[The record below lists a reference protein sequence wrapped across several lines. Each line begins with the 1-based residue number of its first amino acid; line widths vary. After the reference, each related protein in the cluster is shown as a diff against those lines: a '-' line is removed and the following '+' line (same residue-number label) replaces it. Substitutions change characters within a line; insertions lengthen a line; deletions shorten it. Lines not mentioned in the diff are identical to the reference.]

1 MSVPAR
7 RTCRRILRSREHSN
21 LFNNW
26 YPPADVEL
34 RYGWLFI
41 QALLTA
47 ADPVDIGA
55 SGGVGLLS
63 PDPQDPTVRT
73 FNFQTTGVNM
83 DFMSYSAYALVEKDP
98 LALLDPGRLHAV
110 SNEVFST
117 FFQHFVADNVT
128 VDDGS
133 YGFQSINATL
143 PFGLGPIAN
152 EYDNGTA
159 AYQDRN
165 DAHHLSPTINA
176 KMQIGIEELHMSPT
190 AVYICLVILAF
201 LAATTIWIYTRHQ
214 QYFEA
219 LPRDVDSLASVLG
232 FVYGS
237 PRLLEWVE
245 EHKHEKDWGVKE
257 GGREPVARMG
267 WSESS
272 RWGIELLDTN
282 DVDNLDA
289 SNLYERTKYHSGSSS
304 SREER
309 EGLAMD
315 LSPDWRDR

>member
-1 MSVPAR
+1 M
-7 RTCRRILRSREHSN
+7 N
-21 LFNNW
+21 YW
-26 YPPADVEL
+26 DPPADVGL

-47 ADPVDIGA
+47 ADPVDVGA
-55 SGGVGLLS
+55 TGGGGSLTTA
-63 PDPQDPTVRT
+63 PQDPTVRT
-73 FNFQTTGVNM
+73 FNFETTGVNM

-98 LALLDPGRLHAV
+98 LALLDPERLYAV

-128 VDDGS
+128 AEDGS
-133 YGFQSINATL
+133 YGFQPINATV
-143 PFGLGPIAN
+143 PAGLGPIAN
-152 EYDNGTA
+152 EYENGSA

-165 DAHHLSPTINA
+165 PAHHLSPTINA
-176 KMQIGIEELHMSPT
+176 RMQIGIEELHMSPT

-214 QYFEA
+214 QYFKA

-245 EHKHEKDWGVKE
+245 EHKHEKDWGVKK

-267 WSESS
+267 WFESS
-272 RWGIELLDTN
+272 KWGIELLDKTE
-282 DVDNLDA
+282 VDDLDA
-289 SNLYERTKYHSGSSS
+289 RTLYKRKAYHSGSSS
-304 SREER
+304 SHEER